1 MNNLEIILLGL
12 VLFSPAIDII
22 NEKYKSKNKNFEF
35 LKISLF
41 LWIPT
46 FLLAYLFYSAE
57 LSVTTFDYAI
67 ENNWQNVLVFSLI
80 LLAIIYWL
88 VLIKSICSSEDLR
101 TEIASKFAPYI
112 DIMPVT
118 KGQVLIFTLVLSVS
132 AGICEELIFRAYL
145 YTLMDT
151 YLGMTGAILL
161 SSVLFGF
168 WHIYLGWQEVI
179 RTSIMGSLFCG
190 IYIFT
195 GNIIL
200 PILLHIFIDVY
211 SGTMCYFAMRKL
223 ADPVP
228 LNLS

>member
-1 MNNLEIILLGL
+1 MNNLEIILLLL
-12 VLFSPAIDII
+12 VLFFPVIDFI
-22 NEKYKSKNKNFEF
+22 NGKYKSNNKNVEF
-35 LKISLF
+35 IKISFF
-41 LWIPT
+41 LWVPT
-46 FLLAYLFYSAE
+46 LLLAYLFYSAE
-57 LSVTTFDYAI
+57 LSVIHFDYVI
-67 ENNWQNVLVFSLI
+67 EYNWQNSLVASLI

-88 VLIKSICSSEDLR
+88 ILIKSIAENEGLR
-101 TEIASKFAPYI
+101 AEIVSKFKPYI

-145 YTLMDT
+145 YTLMESHF
-151 YLGMTGAILL
+151 GMAGAILL
-161 SSVLFGF
+161 SSVIFGL
-168 WHIYLGWQEVI
+168 WHCYLGWQEVI
-179 RTSIMGSLFCG
+179 RTSIMGALFCG

-223 ADPVP
+223 
-228 LNLS
+228 L